1 MNNKIQTMPCYKPR
15 HPMKTNTLNEMN
27 RNKSRDLLKDM
38 IDKDEH
44 KDILKFIK
52 DEELVNFIEYF
63 NSKSEKKILERRKE
77 FLKNQEFIDDVV
89 TVFTTD
95 FLSDETEETE
105 ENKKETV
112 AEKITKR
119 KNAEKE
125 ATKKEMIEM
134 FISSF
139 PSLNE
144 KDARKYLSTAG
155 WDCEEAGIRYNNDMV
170 CLM

>member
-1 MNNKIQTMPCYKPR
+1 MPCYKPR
-15 HPMKTNTLNEMN
+15 QPMKTNTLNEMN

-63 NSKSEKKILERRKE
+63 NSNSEKKILERREE

-95 FLSDETEETE
+95 FLSDETEE
-105 ENKKETV
+105 NKKETV
-112 AEKITKR
+112 AEKIAKR
-119 KNAEKE
+119 KNAEFE
-125 ATKKEMIEM
+125 VAMIEK

-155 WDCEEAGIRYNNDMV
+155 WDYEEACIIYNNENLN

>member
-1 MNNKIQTMPCYKPR
+1 MNI
-15 HPMKTNTLNEMN
+15 
-27 RNKSRDLLKDM
+27 NKSRDLLKDM

-63 NSKSEKKILERRKE
+63 NSNSEKKILERREE
-77 FLKNQEFIDDVV
+77 FLKNQDFIDDVV

-95 FLSDETEETE
+95 FLSDETEE
-105 ENKKETV
+105 NKKETV
-112 AEKITKR
+112 AEKITKC
-119 KNAEKE
+119 
-125 ATKKEMIEM
+125 KKVEEFETVMIQG
-134 FISSF
+134 FVSSF

-155 WDCEEAGIRYNNDMV
+155 WDMEEAFNSYQEKIN
-170 CLM
+170 C